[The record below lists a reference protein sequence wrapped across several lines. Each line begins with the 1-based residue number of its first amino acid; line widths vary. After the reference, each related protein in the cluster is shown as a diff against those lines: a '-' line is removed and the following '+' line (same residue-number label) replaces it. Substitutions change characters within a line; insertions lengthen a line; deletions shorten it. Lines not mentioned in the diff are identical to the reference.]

1 MIYARIDFFN
11 FHEKEL
17 QKRNLKEVRIN
28 KVIK

>member
-1 MIYARIDFFN
+1 MIYARIDFFD
-11 FHEKEL
+11 FREKEL